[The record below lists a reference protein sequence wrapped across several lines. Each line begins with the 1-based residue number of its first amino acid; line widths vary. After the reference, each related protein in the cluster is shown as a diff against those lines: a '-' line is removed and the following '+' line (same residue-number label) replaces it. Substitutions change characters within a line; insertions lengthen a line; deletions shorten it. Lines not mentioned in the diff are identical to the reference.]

1 MPQPTRQDML
11 PHEGSRFILW
21 KQGRL
26 SRQIFEFLIFFSL
39 FRGQQG
45 QIFDHF
51 LKNTPKN
58 QNSKI
63 CLDSLPCIHKMEL
76 LTHFGLNLTTP
87 RKSWTVKFGTEN
99 RRFFHTNSPK
109 RHISGGR
116 ITVIRFFNSVKKFLV
131 LHKGTGQNLWG
142 TQAGFIGRGA
152 KTFLWWKKG
161 GDDFF
166 RPKKREAHL
175 FFLQIKWARNFFS
188 KTKKRAKTF
197 LGWKKGGRKLFWMQK
212 RGAMIFFDQ
221 KKGGL
226 FFFFFK

>member
-11 PHEGSRFILW
+11 PHEGSRLILW

-26 SRQIFEFLIFFSL
+26 TVETDFWIFDFFS
-39 FRGQQG
+39 QQG
-45 QIFDHF
+45 QIFDHL
-51 LKNTPKN
+51 LKNTPKY

-63 CLDSLPCIHKMEL
+63 YLDSFPCIHKMEL

-99 RRFFHTNSPK
+99 CRFFHTNSPK
-109 RHISGGR
+109 RLGGR

-142 TQAGFIGRGA
+142 TRAGFIGGGPRLFCDE
-152 KTFLWWKKG
+152 KRG

-166 RPKKREAHL
+166 RP
-175 FFLQIKWARNFFS
+175 I
-188 KTKKRAKTF
+188 
-197 LGWKKGGRKLFWMQK
+197 K
-212 RGAMIFFDQ
+212 RGALLFSVKAGRNFILV
-221 KKGGL
+221 KK
-226 FFFFFK
+226 